1 MELGRRPDAHHTQAV
16 GDLGQPLPPQGP
28 GLFEQMVSGVI
39 RAVDRKQI
47 PSGQYQAVM
56 IDEGHDFEAAW
67 LKLAA
72 QMVEP
77 ETNSPLLLY
86 DGAQSIYQRRR
97 AQQFS
102 FKISPRE
109 DIVKILTMHASKGL
123 EFPVVALQAPG
134 KCRKTATTKPKR
146 PGCSMS
152 QPHGRRSDCSSRSVG
167 KASSHRVFTCRGFVY
182 GEVRQTTTVAN
193 S

>member
-1 MELGRRPDAHHTQAV
+1 MELGRRPDAHDTQAV

-28 GLFEQMVSGVI
+28 GLFEQRVSGVI
-39 RAVDRKQI
+39 RAVDHKQI

-77 ETNSPLLLY
+77 ETNSLLLLY

-97 AQQFS
+97 GPAVQLQDQSARGQRQDIDDACQQGTRV
-102 FKISPRE
+102 PRR
-109 DIVKILTMHASKGL
+109 G
-123 EFPVVALQAPG
+123 APG
-134 KCRKTATTKPKR
+134 TGQMPEDGHDEAEKARLFHVAATRATQRLFITLSGEGKFA
-146 PGCSMS
+146 
-152 QPHGRRSDCSSRSVG
+152 SRLHVSGV
-167 KASSHRVFTCRGFVY
+167 C
-182 GEVRQTTTVAN
+182 VR
-193 S
+193 